1 MFPFEPGVWSSGKRR
16 ASGRSYVSMPV
27 DEAATFG
34 YPRERSF

>member
-1 MFPFEPGVWSSGKRR
+1 LSPACNRPVNVAR
-16 ASGRSYVSMPV
+16 YVSMPV